1 MVQPHEEPN
10 LNEIV
15 ERNPRHEEG
24 RDVLHDRKDGEHH
37 PVRQP
42 LRVVGGLGRLDGLEG
57 HVGGV
62 DEGDEVRHQLHPA
75 HGVDEGGDHGRKG
88 EREVRLGLAG
98 ALLEVPEAVCAGMNE
113 KDQALDFD

>member
-1 MVQPHEEPN
+1 MIQPHEEPN

-57 HVGGV
+57 HVGRV
-62 DEGDEVRHQLHPA
+62 DEGDEVGDELGPA
-75 HGVDEGGDHGRKG
+75 DDVNEGGEDEADGQ
-88 EREVRLGLAG
+88 EEVDLGLAG
-98 ALLEVPEAVCAGMNE
+98 LL
-113 KDQALDFD
+113 LDFLQPLCCCVDG